1 MRDTTLAPPPGWPGL
16 TSAEAAA
23 RLRVHGP
30 NRLVPEDRRPPWL
43 SWLLHPLTDPMVV
56 LLLLA
61 AATYLLLGDYI
72 DATVSLAAVVPI
84 ALVSLVLE
92 LRAER
97 TLERLRQLTAPKAAV
112 WRDGRRQVIPAEEIV
127 PGDVLFLQEGDIIP
141 ADGLLVAGQQVMV
154 DESSLTGESQP
165 VAKSAD
171 GAESDHALFA
181 GTTVLS
187 GRGIAV
193 VTVTGAA
200 TRYGRIGALV
210 AGIRQ
215 PSTPLQ
221 RLIRRLIGQL
231 AAVAALFSL
240 GVLVVELLRGSGWGA
255 AVIAAVSLAIAAIPE
270 EFPMVF
276 TLYLT
281 LGAWRLARRR
291 ALIRRLVGV
300 ETLGSTTVICTDK
313 TGTLTQGHLEVAA
326 LVSDGQTPVPP
337 GAPLSEEARR
347 VLEAA
352 LLASEPHPFDPLEQA
367 LVRYATAHGVEVSS
381 VQRGELLADYPF
393 DPVGKYV
400 THVWRRDGQSG
411 VYAKGSIEGILA
423 RCVVADTTVQRWRAV
438 HDALAERGMRVI
450 AVASGDLTRFSG
462 ERATDERALRLC
474 GLIAFSDPVRP
485 GVPEALAECRA
496 AGIRVIMITGDHPAT
511 ARAVAADIGL
521 PLARDHPVVTGDEV
535 DAADE
540 GQLAQIVRRAT
551 VFARARP
558 EQKYRLVRALRAQG
572 EVTAMTGDGIN
583 DAPALREA
591 DIGVAMGQRGTEVA
605 RAAATMVLLD
615 DNFAT
620 IVAAV
625 REGRRIFENL
635 RRSFAYLIAF
645 HPPLLLAALVVPLLG
660 QPLLLLPVHLVWLE
674 LIVHPTASLVFEA
687 DPASPELM
695 RRPPR
700 RPGRGMLAAV
710 DFARAVGEGVV
721 LSIGVLILYLGAL
734 GRATPLPEARSLAL
748 AAMIFGQSMLVLLE
762 RSPDRPLWQASLRG
776 NRVLPLI
783 LAASVGSVPLAVLLP
798 APARLLKLAPLDA
811 LQWATA
817 AAVALAFTLWVEP
830 LKAWRAAR
838 TGLTDRGTA
847 IH

>member
-1 MRDTTLAPPPGWPGL
+1 
-16 TSAEAAA
+16 
-23 RLRVHGP
+23 
-30 NRLVPEDRRPPWL
+30 
-43 SWLLHPLTDPMVV
+43 MVM
-56 LLLLA
+56 LLLVA
-61 AATYLLLGDYI
+61 SATYLLLRDYL
-72 DATVSLAAVVPI
+72 DAAVSLAAVVPI

-97 TLERLRQLTAPKAAV
+97 ALERLKRLTAPRAVV
-112 WRDGRRQVIPAEEIV
+112 WRDGRRQVIPAEEVV
-127 PGDVLFLQEGDIIP
+127 PGDLLFLQEGDIIP
-141 ADGLLVAGQQVMV
+141 ADGLLVAGRQMMV
-154 DESSLTGESQP
+154 DESALTGESQP
-165 VAKSAD
+165 VAKAAD
-171 GAESDHALFA
+171 GGEDERAVFA

-187 GRGIAV
+187 GRGIAT
-193 VTVTGAA
+193 VTATGAA
-200 TRYGRIGALV
+200 TRYGQIGTLV
-210 AGIRQ
+210 AEIRQ
-215 PSTPLQ
+215 PPTPLQ
-221 RLIRRLIGQL
+221 RLIRRLISQL
-231 AAVAALFSL
+231 AVVAALFSL
-240 GVLVVELLRGSGWGA
+240 GVLAVEVIRGSGWGA

-291 ALIRRLVGV
+291 ALIRRLAGV

-313 TGTLTQGHLEVAA
+313 TGTLTLGQLEVAV
-326 LVSDGQTPVPP
+326 LVSDGQVQPAD
-337 GAPLSEEARR
+337 APLTAATQRL
-347 VLEAA
+347 LEAA

-367 LVRYATAHGVEVSS
+367 LVRFAAAHGVDAAA
-381 VQRGELLADYPF
+381 VQHGELVADYPF
-393 DPVGKYV
+393 DPVDKYV
-400 THVWRRDGQSG
+400 THVWQRDGRTA
-411 VYAKGSIEGILA
+411 VYAKGSIEGVLA
-423 RCVVADTTVQRWRAV
+423 HCTVEDAAARRVRAV
-438 HDALAERGMRVI
+438 HDALAARGMRVI
-450 AVASGDLTRFSG
+450 AVAAGDLAGWSG
-462 ERATDERALRLC
+462 ERRADERTLRLV
-474 GLIAFSDPVRP
+474 GLVAFSDPLRP
-485 GVPEALAECRA
+485 GVREALAECRD

-511 ARAVAADIGL
+511 ARAVAADLGL
-521 PLARDHPVVTGDEV
+521 PLDGDPPLVTGDEV

-540 GQLAQIVRRAT
+540 ARLARLVRRAT

-572 EVTAMTGDGIN
+572 EVVAMTGDGIN

-660 QPLLLLPVHLVWLE
+660 RPLLLLPVHLVWLE

-687 DPASPELM
+687 DPAPPDLM

-700 RPGRGMLAAV
+700 RPGQSMLTAA

-721 LSIGVLILYLGAL
+721 LFIGVLALYLAAL
-734 GRATPLPEARSLAL
+734 DRDTPLPQARALAL
-748 AAMIFGQSMLVLLE
+748 ATMIFGQSVLVLLE
-762 RSPDRPLWQASLRG
+762 RVPDRPVWHAPLRG
-776 NRVLPLI
+776 NRVLPLV

-798 APARLLKLAPLDA
+798 PLARLLKLAPFGLS
-811 LQWATA
+811 QWAVA
-817 AAVALAFTLWVEP
+817 AAVALVCTVWVEP
-830 LKAWRAAR
+830 LKAWHTARVRAHPSA
-838 TGLTDRGTA
+838 
-847 IH
+847 

>member
-1 MRDTTLAPPPGWPGL
+1 MPDTATVPPPGWPSL
-16 TSAEAAA
+16 TSAEAAT
-23 RLRVHGP
+23 RLRAHGP
-30 NRLVPEDRRPPWL
+30 NRLVPEDRQPVLL

-56 LLLLA
+56 LLLVA
-61 AATYLLLGDYI
+61 AATYLLLRDYL
-72 DATVSLAAVVPI
+72 DAAVSLAAVVPI

-97 TLERLRQLTAPKAAV
+97 TLARLKRLTAPKAVV
-112 WRDGRRQVIPAEEIV
+112 WRDGRRQVIPAEEVV
-127 PGDVLFLQEGDIIP
+127 PGDLLFLQEGDIIP
-141 ADGLLVAGQQVMV
+141 ADGLLVAGRQMMV
-154 DESSLTGESQP
+154 DESALTGESQP
-165 VAKSAD
+165 VAKTAE
-171 GAESDHALFA
+171 GAEDARAVFA

-187 GRGIAV
+187 GRGIAT
-193 VTVTGAA
+193 VTATGAA
-200 TRYGRIGALV
+200 TRYGQIGVLV
-210 AGIRQ
+210 AEIRQ
-215 PSTPLQ
+215 PPTPLQ
-221 RLIRRLIGQL
+221 RLIRRLITQL
-231 AAVAALFSL
+231 AVVAVLFSL
-240 GVLVVELLRGSGWGA
+240 GVLAVEVMRGSGWGA

-291 ALIRRLVGV
+291 ALIRRLAGV

-313 TGTLTQGHLEVAA
+313 TGTLTLGHLEVAA
-326 LVSDGQTPVPP
+326 LVSDGQVHLAD
-337 GAPLSEEARR
+337 APLTVATRR
-347 VLEAA
+347 LIEAA

-367 LVRYATAHGVEVSS
+367 LVRFAAAHGVDVAA
-381 VQRGELLADYPF
+381 VQRGELLVDYPF
-393 DPVGKYV
+393 DPIDKYV
-400 THVWRRDGQSG
+400 THVWRRDGRSA
-411 VYAKGSIEGILA
+411 VYAKGSIEGMLA
-423 RCVVADTTVQRWRAV
+423 HCTVDDAAAREARVV
-438 HDALAERGMRVI
+438 HDALAARGMRVI
-450 AVASGDLTRFSG
+450 AVAAGDLMGWSG
-462 ERATDERALRLC
+462 ERRADERALRLV
-474 GLIAFSDPVRP
+474 GLVAFSDPLRPTVR
-485 GVPEALAECRA
+485 EALAECRA

-511 ARAVAADIGL
+511 ARAVAADLDL
-521 PLARDHPVVTGDEV
+521 PLDGDQAIVTGDEV
-535 DAADE
+535 DAVDE
-540 GQLAQIVRRAT
+540 ARLAWLVRRAT

-572 EVTAMTGDGIN
+572 EVVAMTGDGIN

-635 RRSFAYLIAF
+635 RRAFAYLIAF

-687 DPASPELM
+687 DPASPDLM

-700 RPGRGMLAAV
+700 RPGQGLLTAV
-710 DFARAVGEGVV
+710 DFARAVGEG
-721 LSIGVLILYLGAL
+721 GVLFLGVLALYLAALDRGA
-734 GRATPLPEARSLAL
+734 PLPQARALAL
-748 AAMIFGQSMLVLLE
+748 ATMIFGQSVLVLLE
-762 RSPDRPLWQASLRG
+762 RAPDRPLWHAPLRG

-798 APARLLKLAPLDA
+798 PLARLLKLAPLS
-811 LQWATA
+811 LSQWAVA
-817 AAVALAFTLWVEP
+817 AALALVCTVWVEP
-830 LKAWRAAR
+830 LKAWRIAR
-838 TGLTDRGTA
+838 IRSHPST
-847 IH
+847 